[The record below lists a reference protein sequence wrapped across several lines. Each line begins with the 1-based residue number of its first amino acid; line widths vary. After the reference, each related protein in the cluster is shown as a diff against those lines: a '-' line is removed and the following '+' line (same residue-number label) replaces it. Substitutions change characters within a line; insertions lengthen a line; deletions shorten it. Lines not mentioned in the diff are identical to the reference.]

1 MGKNRINTKDAARI
15 TTMFGSRT
23 NYEMFCIYWAYLCTK
38 LNPNTVNKIDIGG
51 AQNGKK
57 RNWKSY
63 MSYWIRRSEG
73 VTLRPQQHC
82 GGLYFR

>member
-1 MGKNRINTKDAARI
+1 MKDSIEMGKNRINTKDAARI

-57 RNWKSY
+57 EIGKA
-63 MSYWIRRSEG
+63 I
-73 VTLRPQQHC
+73 
-82 GGLYFR
+82 